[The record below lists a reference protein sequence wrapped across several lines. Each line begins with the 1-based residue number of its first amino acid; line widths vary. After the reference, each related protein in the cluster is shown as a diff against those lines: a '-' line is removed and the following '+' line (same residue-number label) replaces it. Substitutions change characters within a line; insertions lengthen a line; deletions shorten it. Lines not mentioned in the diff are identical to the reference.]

1 MKRVGSL
8 LALSLFGLAAVW
20 PSAVLASR
28 VSPMIIDMTPTGR
41 ASVGRV
47 ELTNDADRAIAYE
60 VQMMRGDVS
69 LTGELALT
77 PADEQF
83 LVFPPQSLIE
93 ANSQQVF
100 RIQYVGEEALDA
112 SQIYYL
118 AIRRVPVAF
127 DEGQNQVQVVVNYNV
142 LVNVVPDGTNP
153 QPTVRD
159 ARYIERPKKTDNPAD
174 SADTSDDGEAPAVSA
189 TERGL
194 LVDLGNDGS
203 RYFFAGRANW
213 AITAQTTEGKPFEL
227 KLAGRD
233 VSQHTGVGVV
243 GPGKTRQFFIPIEE
257 ALVTE
262 TIRLNI
268 EL

>member
-1 MKRVGSL
+1 MRRAASL
-8 LALSLFGLAAVW
+8 IGLWLWCLTTAW
-20 PSAVLASR
+20 PVPAMASR

-47 ELTNDADRAIAYE
+47 ELTNDADREIAYE

-69 LTGELALT
+69 LTGELSLT

-100 RIQYVGEEALDA
+100 RVQYVGEEALDA

-118 AIRRVPVAF
+118 AIRQIPVAF
-127 DEGQNQVQVVVNYNV
+127 DEGENQVQVVVNYNV
-142 LVNVVPDGTNP
+142 LVNVVPDGTRP
-153 QPTVRD
+153 QPAIRE
-159 ARYIERPKKTDNPAD
+159 ARFIERTKQADNPAGTED
-174 SADTSDDGEAPAVSA
+174 PAISA
-189 TERGL
+189 TEKGL

-203 RYFFAGRANW
+203 RYFFAGRADW
-213 AITAQTTEGKPFEL
+213 TITAQTTAGEPFEL
-227 KLAGRD
+227 KLAGRE
-233 VSQHTGVGVV
+233 VSQYTGVGVI
-243 GPGKTRQFFIPIEE
+243 GPGKTRQFFIPIDE
-257 ALVTE
+257 ALVSE
-262 TIRLNI
+262 TIRVNI

>member
-1 MKRVGSL
+1 MTNRPIKWARHL
-8 LALSLFGLAAVW
+8 LGLWLCCLTAAW
-20 PSAVLASR
+20 PVAAGASR

-47 ELTNDADRAIAYE
+47 ELTNDAEREIAYE

-100 RIQYVGEEALDA
+100 RIQYVGEEALDV

-118 AIRRVPVAF
+118 AIRQVPVAF

-142 LVNVVPDGTNP
+142 LVNVVPDGTRP
-153 QPTVRD
+153 QPAVRQ
-159 ARYIERPKKTDNPAD
+159 AQYIERPKQAEGSAD
-174 SADTSDDGEAPAVSA
+174 SDAPAAVSA

-203 RYFFAGRANW
+203 RYFFAGRADWTIN
-213 AITAQTTEGKPFEL
+213 AQTAAGEPYEL
-227 KLAGRD
+227 KLAGRE
-233 VSQHTGVGVV
+233 VSQYTGVGVI
-243 GPGKTRQFFIPIEE
+243 GPGKTRQFFIPIDDV
-257 ALVTE
+257 LVTE
-262 TIRLNI
+262 TIRLAI

>member
-1 MKRVGSL
+1 MALCLFSL
-8 LALSLFGLAAVW
+8 ATTFPNAAM
-20 PSAVLASR
+20 ASR

-83 LVFPPQSLIE
+83 LVFPPQSVIE

-118 AIRRVPVAF
+118 AIRQVPVAF

-153 QPTVRD
+153 QPAVRE
-159 ARYIERPKKTDNPAD
+159 ARYVERPKQADDAADN
-174 SADTSDDGEAPAVSA
+174 SADTPPADAGSENSQTVA
-189 TERGL
+189 ETERGL

-203 RYFFAGRANW
+203 RYYFAGRANW
-213 AITAQTTEGKPFEL
+213 TITAQTAEGEVFEL
-227 KLAGRD
+227 KLSGRE

-243 GPGKTRQFFIPIEE
+243 GPGKTRQFFIPIEQT
-257 ALVTE
+257 LVTE